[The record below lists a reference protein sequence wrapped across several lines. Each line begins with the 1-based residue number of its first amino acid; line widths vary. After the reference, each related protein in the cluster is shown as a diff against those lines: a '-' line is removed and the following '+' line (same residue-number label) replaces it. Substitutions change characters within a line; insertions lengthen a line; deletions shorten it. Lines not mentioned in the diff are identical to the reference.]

1 MRRSSLVLTAH
12 PEAPSSRASISV
24 GEGRGVGAAAAAT
37 AASSAAAGAGSATP
51 GSVGPSPPPFVL
63 CDPDLREG
71 TTMTVKVDEVEAL
84 GKFVTV
90 SRWCFWHRVGV
101 EGWRCVASCEGQLFS
116 SSCCGLACALTDLC
130 FNWAVSVLWVC
141 SLYPDSEQGPRQ
153 GSCACPAAWKLI
165 TLVVLLHCRVQ
176 ILGKDRDKVLCLLFR
191 MKGRPSLHTPA

>member
-90 SRWCFWHRVGV
+90 SYRFLCGV
-101 EGWRCVASCEGQLFS
+101 LQGSSEGSEGSEGSEASEGQVWS
-116 SSCCGLACALTDLC
+116 
-130 FNWAVSVLWVC
+130 
-141 SLYPDSEQGPRQ
+141 
-153 GSCACPAAWKLI
+153 
-165 TLVVLLHCRVQ
+165 
-176 ILGKDRDKVLCLLFR
+176 
-191 MKGRPSLHTPA
+191 GRC